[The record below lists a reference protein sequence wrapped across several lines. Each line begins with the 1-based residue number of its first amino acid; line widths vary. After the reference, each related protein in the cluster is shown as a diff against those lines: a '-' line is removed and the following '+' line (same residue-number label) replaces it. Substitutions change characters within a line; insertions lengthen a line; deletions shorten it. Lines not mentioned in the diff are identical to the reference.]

1 MADQYVLA
9 ARVTGD
15 ASSFDAAIDNVE
27 KKLGSLKKNA
37 ASIGKALSDVG
48 GALTKGI
55 TIPAIGAATALAGIT
70 LSKGWDRMASIDNAR
85 AKLNAVIKDADL
97 VALAMDNALASV
109 KGTAFGMDEAATTA
123 ASAVAAG
130 IKPGKELDRY
140 LSLVAD
146 SAAVAGTSM
155 SDMGAIWNKV
165 SSMGKANNEV
175 LQQMAESGIP
185 IYQWLAEE
193 AGTTADA
200 IFDMA
205 SRGEIDLAMFESAVE
220 KHIGGAA
227 KEMGSTTISAA
238 IANIGADISRIGAAL
253 LGSSDD
259 ASTAAGKLLEQL
271 NRIRGGLAIVEEK
284 AKEMAPYIGQAFD
297 RLVAA
302 GERVFAFFEKLGPK
316 GSAALAGVAVGIG
329 PALLGIGKLITGYD
343 ALMGA
348 MIKVANGGG
357 LIGKAM
363 GTVLKFMGPI
373 TAGIAIF
380 AALYAS
386 SEKFRAAV
394 NGLVGTLVTGL
405 VGTFQA
411 LWPILQTVLA
421 VFWQMAGVIGDALA
435 PVVTAIGSIFQTVF
449 ASIIA
454 VIQNIA
460 PSIIGLVQIAAM
472 AISGIIKVVT
482 PIISFIAGTIAKI
495 ISIITPIAKVAANI
509 VGGILAAVTVTIG
522 GIVAAF
528 MAMKTKVVSVFNA
541 IKGAWQKV
549 TSAVATIAGGIT
561 SAFTEMVGKV
571 KSIFNKFTGAINSAI
586 GVINKIPGVDIPK
599 IPALARGTDNWS
611 GGFAQV
617 NERGGELMNLPNGTQ
632 VIPHDLSER
641 YAKESAR
648 ANAGAG
654 GLSAAEL
661 YDIVLAAV
669 GSASGEIREGMAEA
683 VDGMRIDIDR
693 RSFGRIVNA
702 LQ

>member
-1 MADQYVLA
+1 MADQYTLA
-9 ARVTGD
+9 ARITGD

-27 KKLGSLKKNA
+27 KKLGGLNKNA
-37 ASIGKALSDVG
+37 GSIGKALSNVG

-55 TIPAIGAATALAGIT
+55 TVPAIGAASALAGIT
-70 LSKGWDRMASIDNAR
+70 LGKGWDRMTAIDSAR
-85 AKLNAVIKDADL
+85 AKLNAVIKDAGL
-97 VALAMDNALASV
+97 VQQAMDDALASV

-130 IKPGKELDRY
+130 IKPGQELERY

-200 IFDMA
+200 VFDMA

-227 KEMGSTTISAA
+227 KEMGSTTITAA

-259 ASTAAGKLLEQL
+259 SSTAAGKLLEQL

-284 AKEMAPYIGQAFD
+284 AQEMAPYIGQAFD
-297 RLVAA
+297 KLVAA
-302 GERVFAFFEKLGPK
+302 GERVFAFFEELGPK
-316 GSAALAGVAVGIG
+316 GSAALAGIAVGIG
-329 PALLGIGKLITGYD
+329 PALMGIGKLMSGYQ
-343 ALMGA
+343 ALVGT
-348 MIKVANGGG
+348 MIDVANSGG
-357 LIGKAM
+357 LVGKAM
-363 GTVLKFMGPI
+363 GGMLKFLGPI
-373 TAGIAIF
+373 TAGVAIF

-386 SEKFRAAV
+386 SEQFRNAV
-394 NGLVGTLVTGL
+394 NGLVGTLLTGL

-411 LWPILQTVLA
+411 LAPILQTVLGA
-421 VFWQMAGVIGDALA
+421 FFQIAGVLGTALA
-435 PVVTAIGSIFQTVF
+435 PVVTMIGTIFQTVF
-449 ASIIA
+449 QSVIAIIQA
-454 VIQNIA
+454 VA
-460 PSIIGLVQIAAM
+460 PTLIGLIQYAAM
-472 AISGIIKVVT
+472 AIAGIIQVIS
-482 PIISFIAGTIAKI
+482 PIIGFVAGIISKI
-495 ISIITPIAKVAANI
+495 ISIIAPIVKVAATI
-509 VGGILAAVTVTIG
+509 VGAILATVTVTIG

-528 MAMKTKVVSVFNA
+528 VSMKGKVVAVFNA
-541 IKGAWQKV
+541 IKAAWGKV
-549 TSAVATIAGGIT
+549 TSAVATIAGGVT
-561 SAFTEMVGKV
+561 SAFSSMVSRV
-571 KSIFNKFTGAINSAI
+571 KSIFNRFTGAINSALD
-586 GVINKIPGVDIPK
+586 VINKIPGVSIPH
-599 IPALARGTDNWS
+599 IPALARGTDNWA

-648 ANAGAG
+648 TNAGSG
-654 GLSAAEL
+654 NISAAEL

-669 GSASGEIREGMAEA
+669 GSASGEIREGMVQA
-683 VDGMRIDIDR
+683 VDGMSIDIDR